1 MVMVILVII
10 KVGDDHGGD
19 YHVGD
24 DRGGEDILPVVIMVM
39 VVLLVVVM
47 VIMMAVI
54 VLMIKVV
61 KTLRPPFPRAEP
73 LVCKPCCS
81 APKQTFDDDLKN
93 GPFLSLSLTSLD
105 VP

>member
-10 KVGDDHGGD
+10 KVCDDH
-19 YHVGD
+19 
-24 DRGGEDILPVVIMVM
+24 GGEDILPVVIMVM

-47 VIMMAVI
+47 VMVMAVI
-54 VLMIKVV
+54 VVMIKVV

-81 APKQTFDDDLKN
+81 APKQTFDDDLEN
-93 GPFLSLSLTSLD
+93 GPFLSLSFASSCCCF
-105 VP
+105 